1 MRTQLGEL
9 PGKGSP
15 AEGELLV
22 HRTSAAL
29 SRRGRTEVRVRV
41 VVPGSLGWVEVAEGW
56 GANVEAVVHGEL
68 ADPVINS
75 HFSHLNRMNFEI
87 ALKLPARGLW
97 NEIFRPR

>member
-1 MRTQLGEL
+1 MRGELEGSEEGGERMRTQLGEL

-41 VVPGSLGWVEVAEGW
+41 VVPGSLGWVKVAEG
-56 GANVEAVVHGEL
+56 
-68 ADPVINS
+68 
-75 HFSHLNRMNFEI
+75 
-87 ALKLPARGLW
+87 
-97 NEIFRPR
+97 